1 MAEDEGKGST
11 EAPAPELTPPQLQ
24 FHLEEYRGL
33 RAEITATIRSQFE
46 AYLYA
51 LVANGGIIAWLLA
64 NRAQLDTYGYWGLK
78 LAALVPFL
86 VTLLAYCWTLFYGK
100 HIQTA
105 GGYLRKLEE
114 RIGAANL
121 GWETFLASQPHIAGS
136 HLLKRMYYGNL
147 LWILLFLADIA
158 FALAL

>member
-1 MAEDEGKGST
+1 MAEGEGKGT
-11 EAPAPELTPPQLQ
+11 PETPAPELTPNQLQ

-33 RAEITATIRSQFE
+33 RAEITTSIRSQFE

-64 NRAQLDTYGYWGLK
+64 NRAELEAYGFWGLK
-78 LAALVPFL
+78 LAALVPLL
-86 VTLLAYCWTLFYGK
+86 VTVLAYCWTIFYGK
-100 HIQTA
+100 HVQTV

-121 GWETFLASQPHIAGS
+121 GWETFLAGQPYIPGS
-136 HLLKRMYYGNL
+136 HYLKRMHYGNL
-147 LWILLFLADIA
+147 LWILLFLADIG
-158 FALAL
+158 FAAVL